1 MRRYRHKYHHK
12 YTLPSI
18 IILLVVA
25 VAALLFGF
33 YNLQKNTSTTVPRG
47 SNMSVL
53 GIELDQTKDN
63 VDLQKV
69 QKNGISFVYLRS
81 TQGRTYFDDNFL
93 LYRDQLQGTRLSWG
107 SIVTYSNESTALQQ
121 YQYFMKKVGQNSGNL
136 PVMVVPAVESQSK
149 KYWKSMATFAQY
161 LQANGKKV
169 LVADNH
175 HWQKLFLPQTQFL
188 YTGASLK
195 NRKDYSFWCY
205 TQNGRVKNTDY
216 LEKGTTMFAFI
227 GSMSAYQQLY
237 SSSLTQ

>member
-1 MRRYRHKYHHK
+1 MHRYHHK
-12 YTLPSI
+12 YTLPAI
-18 IILLVVA
+18 I
-25 VAALLFGF
+25 ALLIIAIGSLIFGI
-33 YNLQKNTSTTVPRG
+33 YNLRRNTSTTVPRG

-69 QKNGISFVYLRS
+69 QKNGVSFVYLRS
-81 TQGRTYFDDNFL
+81 TQGKTYFDDNFL

-107 SIVTYSNESTALQQ
+107 SIVTYSNESTPLQQ

-136 PVMVVPAVESQSK
+136 PVMVVPAVKSQSK
-149 KYWKSMATFAQY
+149 KYWRSMATFAQY
-161 LQANGKKV
+161 LQASGKKV

-175 HWQKLFLPQTQFL
+175 HWQELFSPQTQFL

-205 TQNGRVKNTDY
+205 TQNGHVKNTEY
-216 LEKGTTMFAFI
+216 LEKNTTMFAFI